1 MFLLRLVTP
10 NFVRFVALSCS
21 LLLGS
26 LPNAQ
31 SAEPLLQQADLTYA
45 GGFKLPRGQIGGSNF
60 TNGGLVMAY
69 NPANDS
75 LFIVGH
81 GDWGGEQFVAELKI
95 PALSTSTNLA
105 DIATATVL
113 QPFVDVTDGHI
124 KDALSTSCPAP
135 NIVGGLLVV
144 DGALHVNVYCAYDT
158 AVPSQ
163 TLFHGKSGLNLSN
176 STDFSGYFS
185 MSGGPQGER
194 AGYKS
199 GWMALIPQSWRAT
212 LGGNILTGNC
222 CLSITSRTSVGPSG
236 FAFNSAD
243 VGATNPIPSRTLF
256 YYTLTNPLR
265 DNRSQNLLYNASTR
279 IRGMVFPSGFRSIL
293 YFGAHGTGP
302 VCYGATPVPC
312 NDPADSNKGYH
323 AFPYRSQVW
332 LYDAVELVNA
342 KNGLT
347 QPWAVQPYATFPL
360 DFPNATGTAKI
371 TGAAYD
377 PAGQRI
383 FVAQLG
389 ADNNQSVIRVLK
401 VGAPGEPTPPPAA
414 PAAPSN
420 LIIR

>member
-1 MFLLRLVTP
+1 MFVLRLVTP
-10 NFVRFVALSCS
+10 NFVKFIALCCS

-31 SAEPLLQQADLTYA
+31 PAEPLLQQADLTYA

-81 GDWGGEQFVAELKI
+81 GDFGGEQFVAELKI

-105 DIATATVL
+105 DLSTATVL
-113 QPFVDVTDGHI
+113 QPFADITDG
-124 KDALSTSCPAP
+124 KKNTALSTSCAAP
-135 NIVGGLLVV
+135 NLVGGLLVV
-144 DGALHVNVYCAYDT
+144 GGKLLVNTYCAYDSDQ
-158 AVPSQ
+158 SQ
-163 TLFHGKSGLNLSN
+163 VVFHGNSPLDLSN
-176 STDFSGYFS
+176 PGDFQGMFS
-185 MSGGPQGER
+185 MSGGPQGDK

-199 GWMALIPQSWRAT
+199 GWMALIPQSWRAA
-212 LGGNILTGNC
+212 LGGDVLTGNC
-222 CLSITSRTSVGPSG
+222 CLSITARTSVGPSA

-243 VGATNPIPSRTLF
+243 SGVKNPIPSSPLF

-265 DNRSQNLLYNASTR
+265 NNQTQNLLYNASTR
-279 IRGMVFPSGFRSIL
+279 IRGMVFPSGSRSIL
-293 YFGAHGTGP
+293 YFGSHGTGP

-323 AFPYRSQVW
+323 AFPYRSQIW
-332 LYDAVELVNA
+332 LYDAVEVANA
-342 KNGLT
+342 KNGT
-347 QPWAVQPYATFPL
+347 IQPWAVQPYATLPL
-360 DFPNATGTAKI
+360 DFPNTTGTAMI